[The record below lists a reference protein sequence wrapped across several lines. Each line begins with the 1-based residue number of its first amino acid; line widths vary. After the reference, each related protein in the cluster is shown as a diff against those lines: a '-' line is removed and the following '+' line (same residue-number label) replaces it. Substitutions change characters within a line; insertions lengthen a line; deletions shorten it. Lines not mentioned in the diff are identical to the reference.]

1 MAEQVA
7 VLAGGCFWCTEA
19 VFLDVV
25 GVKSVE
31 SGYTG
36 GTVANP
42 TYKQVC
48 GGDTGHAEAI
58 RITFDPEQLS
68 YDDLLDIFFATHDPT
83 QLNRQGN
90 DVGTQYRSAIFPL
103 DDEQEREAR
112 AAIERANADNGGRV
126 VTTIEPLGEW
136 YPAEDYHQ
144 DYWAGEGQRNPYCL
158 AVIPPK
164 LQKLRKSF
172 QARAKSAGGDA
183 PKRLAARRRRSL
195 IAAPRPSS
203 GTGATA
209 MRGLARRIGAG
220 GAGRTGAPRLRR
232 DRPTR

>member
-1 MAEQVA
+1 MAEEVA

-19 VFLDVV
+19 VFLDIA

-36 GTVANP
+36 GETVNP

-58 RITFDPEQLS
+58 RITFDPDVVGF
-68 YDDLLDIFFATHDPT
+68 DDLLDIFFVIHDPT
-83 QLNRQGN
+83 QLNRQGG
-90 DVGTQYRSAIFPL
+90 DIGTQYRSAIFPQSP
-103 DDEQEREAR
+103 EQEQKAR
-112 AAIERANADNGGRV
+112 AAIERANAEHSGRV
-126 VTTIEPLGEW
+126 VTTVEPKAHW

-144 DYWAGEGQRNPYCL
+144 DYWAREGQSNPYCL

-172 QARAKSAGGDA
+172 QSRLKSAGA
-183 PKRLAARRRRSL
+183 SA
-195 IAAPRPSS
+195 
-203 GTGATA
+203 
-209 MRGLARRIGAG
+209 
-220 GAGRTGAPRLRR
+220 
-232 DRPTR
+232 

>member
-1 MAEQVA
+1 MADEVA

-36 GTVANP
+36 GNTINP

-58 RITFDPEQLS
+58 RITFDPRQIG
-68 YDDLLDIFFATHDPT
+68 YADLLDIFFATHDPT

-90 DVGTQYRSAIFPL
+90 DIGTQYRSAIFPL
-103 DDEQEREAR
+103 NAAQEAAAR
-112 AAIERANADNGGRV
+112 TAIERAQPDWPGPI
-126 VTTIEPLGEW
+126 VTTIEQASDW
-136 YPAEDYHQ
+136 WPAEDYHQ
-144 DYWAGEGQRNPYCL
+144 DYWEGEGQRNPYCL

-164 LQKLRKSF
+164 LRKLRRSF
-172 QARAKSAGGDA
+172 ADRV
-183 PKRLAARRRRSL
+183 KRE
-195 IAAPRPSS
+195 
-203 GTGATA
+203 
-209 MRGLARRIGAG
+209 GAG
-220 GAGRTGAPRLRR
+220 A
-232 DRPTR
+232 